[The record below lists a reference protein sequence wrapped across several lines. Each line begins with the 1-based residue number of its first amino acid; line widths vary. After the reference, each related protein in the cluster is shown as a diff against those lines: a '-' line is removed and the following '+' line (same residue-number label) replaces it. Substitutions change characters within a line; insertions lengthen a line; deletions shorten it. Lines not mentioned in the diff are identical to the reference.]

1 MYTDGHTH
9 GGGTSNGIDIHDDER
24 IDPTHPNNL
33 AKLADDLE
41 DILTSFGW
49 DMTNPSVENTP
60 MRFLKYLMEFHR
72 PFDPHAILGTPFLS
86 PDNSMVIQS
95 NIPFRGV
102 CEHHLLP
109 MMGHAAVGYVPD
121 GKVVGL
127 SKMSRLVEAIG
138 VEKPSLQEHICDRIA
153 DTMNTYL
160 QPKGVMVVIS
170 SLHMCMACR
179 GVNVP
184 NVPTTTSA
192 TRGVFLHEHAA
203 RTEFLALMR
212 GL

>member
-1 MYTDGHTH
+1 MHKNAATV
-9 GGGTSNGIDIHDDER
+9 IDITEEYR
-24 IDPTHPNNL
+24 IDPSKEADL
-33 AKLADDLE
+33 KKLADNME
-41 DILTSFGW
+41 EILIAFGW
-49 DMTNPSVENTP
+49 DMEDPSVENTP
-60 MRFLKYLMEFHR
+60 MRWLKYLKEFHN
-72 PFDPHAILGTPFLS
+72 PFSPAQVLGTPFKS

-109 MMGHAAVGYVPD
+109 MFGHAAVGYVPD
-121 GKVVGL
+121 GKVIGL
-127 SKMSRLVEAIG
+127 SKMARLVEAIG
-138 VEKPSLQEHICDRIA
+138 TEKPSLQEHICDKIA

-160 QPKGVMVVIS
+160 HPKGVMVVIS
-170 SLHMCMACR
+170 SLHTCMACR

-192 TRGVFLHEHAA
+192 TRGVFFTEHAA
-203 RTEFLALMR
+203 RDEFMALMR